1 MFTFAM
7 FHVFMNFHTYV
18 RLQSCSVESQ
28 GTTKL
33 QTKLAEVADI
43 KSIGKR
49 SMHIIWCS
57 VGGHDQKRSVLHVGH
72 KEPYVGEGGFYLR
85 IRPCRS
91 SRDDSIIGVVWG
103 FVVWGCRFVMGLG
116 THVK

>member
-1 MFTFAM
+1 MFNILCFTFAM

-18 RLQSCSVESQ
+18 RLQSCSVEIQ

-49 SMHIIWCS
+49 SMHSIWCS
-57 VGGHDQKRSVLHVGH
+57 VGGHDKERAVLYVGH
-72 KEPYVGEGGFYLR
+72 KEPYVGPWEFDQGT
-85 IRPCRS
+85 RPCRS
-91 SRDDSIIGVVWG
+91 SRD
-103 FVVWGCRFVMGLG
+103 
-116 THVK
+116 